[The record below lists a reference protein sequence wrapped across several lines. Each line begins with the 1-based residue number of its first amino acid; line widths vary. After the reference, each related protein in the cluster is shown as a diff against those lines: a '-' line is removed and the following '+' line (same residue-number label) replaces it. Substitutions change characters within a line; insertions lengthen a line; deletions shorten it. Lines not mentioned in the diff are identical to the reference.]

1 MQKHRFN
8 PWVRNIPWRRK
19 WQPTP
24 VFLSGKFHEQRSLA
38 GYSPNGRKELDANG
52 WLSMHALGQGEGV
65 VSSNLSSLL
74 KSNKIIRKKDEWH
87 RHFLIIL
94 SLGFYCFQG
103 SFSTVATDL
112 ENFLLSFTG
121 LYLKIQ
127 LLGVSELAEYASLIQ
142 VVVHSC
148 TH

>member
-38 GYSPNGRKELDANG
+38 GSSPNDRKEPDATG
-52 WLSMHALGQGEGV
+52 WLSMHALVG

-74 KSNKIIRKKDEWH
+74 NSNKITGKKDEWYK
-87 RHFLIIL
+87 HFLIIL
-94 SLGFYCFQG
+94 PLGFYCFRG

-112 ENFLLSFTG
+112 ENFLLSFTS

-127 LLGVSELAEYASLIQ
+127 LLVVRELAENVSLIQ
-142 VVVHSC
+142 VVVQSC